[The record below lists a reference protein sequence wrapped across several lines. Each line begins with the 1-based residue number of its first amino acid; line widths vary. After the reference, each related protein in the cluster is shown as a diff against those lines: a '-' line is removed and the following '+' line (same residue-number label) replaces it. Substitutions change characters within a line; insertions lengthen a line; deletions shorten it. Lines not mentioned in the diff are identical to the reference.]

1 MKIYSSKKSAMTAA
15 NRAGYKA
22 ADVTVIDH
30 TTGFSWHPKAP
41 GVSLA
46 NPTYDAF
53 LGAVQ
58 DAITDD
64 MRSDAVAETAD
75 RALYIAAT
83 YGPADAPDCGE
94 FETDLTDDQEAQAE
108 AIIAANHEAKR
119 QAEDEARDADAIE
132 TRPMLQ
138 LADIAGGDY
147 GMVLADEADAAAQ
160 KIAND
165 TGKPIGI
172 CNANGIVL
180 RAATPGL
187 TVLVP
192 LMDDPAVSA
201 GMNRM
206 ALPSPETQKLML
218 TPAAELLDP
227 GMTVPI
233 PLTDP
238 DRAALISR
246 LIAAGFD
253 PADMDAPTELLMKL
267 ERKTATPAPA
277 GHRLTSFTAIV
288 SSVMAYDAAKALA
301 KRLGVSVRYSH
312 GTDAPVTIEPGTKPA
327 AKPAGETV
335 PRAGGRLTS
344 PGRTD
349 QIFIDLATR
358 PQGVTAKETEAATG
372 WKNPAPS
379 QECARISA
387 RWGYSWT
394 VDKTVRPAAYH
405 LTQG

>member
-1 MKIYSSKKSAMTAA
+1 MTVKLTQAVTLARALIAEGTMPKTAANTAAKDFPGISGRAITAAMAGGSAPAAATYSSRKSAMTAA
-15 NRAGYKA
+15 GRAGYKA

-172 CNANGIVL
+172 CDARGFVL
-180 RAATPGL
+180 RAAT
-187 TVLVP
+187 
-192 LMDDPAVSA
+192 
-201 GMNRM
+201 
-206 ALPSPETQKLML
+206 
-218 TPAAELLDP
+218 
-227 GMTVPI
+227 
-233 PLTDP
+233 
-238 DRAALISR
+238 RA
-246 LIAAGFD
+246 
-253 PADMDAPTELLMKL
+253 
-267 ERKTATPAPA
+267 
-277 GHRLTSFTAIV
+277 
-288 SSVMAYDAAKALA
+288 
-301 KRLGVSVRYSH
+301 
-312 GTDAPVTIEPGTKPA
+312 
-327 AKPAGETV
+327 
-335 PRAGGRLTS
+335 
-344 PGRTD
+344 
-349 QIFIDLATR
+349 
-358 PQGVTAKETEAATG
+358 
-372 WKNPAPS
+372 
-379 QECARISA
+379 
-387 RWGYSWT
+387 
-394 VDKTVRPAAYH
+394 
-405 LTQG
+405 